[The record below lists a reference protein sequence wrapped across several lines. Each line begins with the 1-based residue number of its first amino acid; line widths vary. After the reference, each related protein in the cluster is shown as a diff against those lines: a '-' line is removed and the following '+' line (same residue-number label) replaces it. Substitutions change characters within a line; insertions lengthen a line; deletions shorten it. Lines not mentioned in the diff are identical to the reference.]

1 MPWDGTRLVLA
12 TMGYRGDG
20 TPYIRSQRTVAGG
33 GDESISQP
41 CFSPDGRSLVYASD
55 RAGWSQLWCRDLDA
69 DTELRLTEECCDI
82 ATPAWIQG
90 LRAFGFAPDG
100 TLYFVRSER
109 GGRRAYALGPD
120 GGAVEPVESL
130 AQYDH
135 VEQITPAPRG
145 NHLACIA
152 SSPAV
157 PARIVSGRA
166 NRCLLYTS
174 DAADE

>member
-1 MPWDGTRLVLA
+1 MLRDGTRLH
-12 TMGYRGDG
+12 TGYDGYRGDG
-20 TPYIRSQRTVAGG
+20 TPHIRSQRTVAGG

-55 RAGWSQLWCRDLDA
+55 RAGWSQLWCRDPDA

-109 GGRRAYALGPD
+109 GDDALTHSGQTEARSNPS
-120 GGAVEPVESL
+120 ESL
-130 AQYDH
+130 LNTTTWSRLLQRLVA
-135 VEQITPAPRG
+135 ITSPVLLPLPQCPHAS
-145 NHLACIA
+145 LA
-152 SSPAV
+152 SS
-157 PARIVSGRA
+157 
-166 NRCLLYTS
+166 
-174 DAADE
+174 